1 MLPFSYASYPLDPV
15 QRQAVRLQSEL
26 SGLFQ
31 VSEVHLRGPG
41 DEEIAFSG
49 RFLERDGGY
58 AELEQRFHVHGYTP
72 LLRRRDGQDLLL
84 ALKGIVRQE
93 GTGNPLLNV
102 LLLLVT
108 VLTTLSAGAGMAGR
122 EGLFASL
129 AQGDAA
135 GAAAAALA
143 GAPFALTLLGILGVH
158 ELGHYVAARWHRV
171 AATLPYFIPMPVGGL
186 GTLGAFISVRS
197 PMKNRTVLFDI
208 GLAGPLAGLVVALPL
223 FVWGLYLSQ
232 PVPHFS
238 PGLTLQLLGSSVL
251 VKTLSGL
258 MLDLQPGQ
266 TLAVHPVFFAAWFGI
281 LITGI
286 NLLPIGQLDGGHVAY
301 GLLGHAAHHLARGT
315 LLLLLA
321 AGAILSSIWFI
332 WALFALFGGLH
343 HPPPLDD
350 ISGLSLR
357 RKVIGLLTVALFILI
372 ITPVP
377 FR

>member
-1 MLPFSYASYPLDPV
+1 M
-15 QRQAVRLQSEL
+15 EL
-26 SGLFQ
+26 TGLFQ
-31 VSEVHLRGPG
+31 VRDVHLRGPG

-49 RFLERDGGY
+49 RFLERNGGY
-58 AELEQRFHVHGYTP
+58 TELEQRFHAHGYTP
-72 LLRRRDGQDLLL
+72 LLRRKDGQDILL

-122 EGLFASL
+122 AGLFTTL
-129 AQGDAA
+129 MQGDVA
-135 GAAAAALA
+135 GATAAVRA
-143 GAPFALTLLGILGVH
+143 GIPFAFTLLGILGVH
-158 ELGHYVAARWHRV
+158 ELGHYITARWHRV

-208 GLAGPLAGLVVALPL
+208 GLAGPLAGLIVALPL

-238 PGLTLQLLGSSVL
+238 TGLTLQLLGSSVL

-258 MLDLQPGQ
+258 VLDLQPGQ
-266 TLAVHPVFFAAWFGI
+266 TVAVHPVFFAAWFGI

-301 GLLGHAAHHLARGT
+301 GLLGDAAHHLARGA
-315 LLLLLA
+315 LLLLLV
-321 AGAILSSIWFI
+321 AGAVLSSIWFI
-332 WALFALFGGLH
+332 WALFALIGGLH

-350 ISGLSLR
+350 ISGLSR
-357 RKVIGLLTVALFILI
+357 WRKVIGLLTVVLFFLI

>member
-1 MLPFSYASYPLDPV
+1 M
-15 QRQAVRLQSEL
+15 EL
-26 SGLFQ
+26 GGLFQ
-31 VSEVHLRGPG
+31 VSEVHLRGSG
-41 DEEIAFSG
+41 DEEIAFTG
-49 RFLERDGGY
+49 RFLEQSGGY
-58 AELEQRFHVHGYTP
+58 AELEQRFHAHGYTP
-72 LLRRRDGQDLLL
+72 LLRRKDGQDVLV

-93 GTGNPLLNV
+93 GTGNPLLNI

-108 VLTTLSAGAGMAGR
+108 ILTTLSAGAGLVGQ
-122 EGLFASL
+122 EGLFTTL
-129 AQGDAA
+129 FRGDAA
-135 GAAAAALA
+135 GAAAAIRA

-158 ELGHYVAARWHRV
+158 ELGHYLAARWHRV

-223 FVWGLYLSQ
+223 FLWGLFLSE
-232 PVPHFS
+232 PIPHFS
-238 PGLTLQLLGSSVL
+238 PGLTLQRLGSSVL
-251 VKTLSGL
+251 VEALIGL
-258 MLDLQPGQ
+258 LLDLRPGQ

-301 GLLGHAAHHLARGT
+301 GLLGHYAHHLARGALV
-315 LLLLLA
+315 LLLV
-321 AGAILSSIWFI
+321 AGAALSSIWFI

-350 ISGLSLR
+350 ISGLNR
-357 RKVIGLLTVALFILI
+357 PRKVIGLLTIVLFFLI
-372 ITPVP
+372 ITPIP
-377 FR
+377 FS